1 MKHRPSAT
9 FALLAI
15 LLGSLSLPC
24 FAAGLGEARPMT
36 APCETPDAGARALC
50 TVPGTGA
57 PLTIAPEGVP
67 TPDVTAAAPLSGA
80 LHPRADAPVPASPV
94 VGHSPPPPEAP
105 AYLLHSAFL
114 I

>member
-24 FAAGLGEARPMT
+24 FAAGRAEARPMT
-36 APCETPDAGARALC
+36 APCEAPEAEARALC
-50 TVPGTGA
+50 AVPGTGA

-67 TPDVTAAAPLSGA
+67 TADVTSGA
-80 LHPRADAPVPASPV
+80 PVCCASHPRADAPVAVIPV
-94 VGHSPPPPEAP
+94 VGHPPPPEAP